1 MKHIFQLRHTLGC
14 SIYSADTSVAPL
26 NHAGIDLHPQ
36 IHRRAMKSKWLFEDA
51 RLHCIIS
58 SQWLQKLIALKALQC
73 FVKRELLCVTT
84 WYYVW
89 VCVGV
94 CARMRPMCE
103 TSWLLSI
110 KSREKKTSRTWQVDK
125 NYSSF
130 TPHTRGYTE
139 GTEMSVLNGCLWCT
153 FSLLLQTA
161 LHLFWVLP
169 CHVFPAIITLCQS
182 CVV

>member
-1 MKHIFQLRHTLGC
+1 MQVLICILRYIAVLWNQSGFLRTPDCIVLYHHSDSRNWLHLKL
-14 SIYSADTSVAPL
+14 YSALWNVS
-26 NHAGIDLHPQ
+26 
-36 IHRRAMKSKWLFEDA
+36 
-51 RLHCIIS
+51 
-58 SQWLQKLIALKALQC
+58 C
-73 FVKRELLCVTT
+73 FVSLHGIMYECV
-84 WYYVW
+84 
-89 VCVGV
+89 CV